1 MNEKTS
7 RSPLPTSHIAAM
19 TAPRITDIEVFP
31 FDIRMKEPFRIATM
45 VSDHAPNVL
54 VRIRAGSDLY
64 GWGEGSPLHSIAGET
79 QATCL
84 AAAGELRPL
93 LIGRNPLEIGA
104 LVREMEHFLPHN
116 ATLRSAF
123 DMALHDLAA
132 RAAGMPLY
140 RLLGG
145 RPRRMET
152 DLTLGIGD
160 PAAAGEKARSF
171 VERGFRILK
180 VKIGTQHDED
190 VERVK
195 NIREAVGPRVRIRV
209 DGNQGYDRV
218 GAAQVLRA
226 LERYDVEFCEQ
237 PVRGEDV
244 RGLREVGRRT
254 SIPLMAD
261 EALFTPADAR
271 RLVEEEAAP
280 YFNIKLSKSGGIHA
294 ALRIA
299 AIAEAAGIRCMAG
312 CMLESRLGLAAAAHF
327 ARAAEAVHFY
337 DLDTCF
343 EQAEEPILGGIEAE
357 NGVLSLPEL
366 PGIGAEPRPETLA
379 RLERAV

>member
-1 MNEKTS
+1 MTDLRINE
-7 RSPLPTSHIAAM
+7 
-19 TAPRITDIEVFP
+19 IEVFR
-31 FDIRMKEPFRIATM
+31 FDIRMREPFRIATM
-45 VSDHAPNVL
+45 VTDSAPNVL
-54 VRIRAGSDLY
+54 VCIRAGGDLY
-64 GWGEGSPLHSIAGET
+64 GWGEASPLHSIAGET

-93 LIGRNPLEIGA
+93 LLGRNPLEIGA

-116 ATLRSAF
+116 ATIRSAF

-132 RAAGMPLY
+132 KAAGLPLY

-145 RPRRMET
+145 RHRRMET

-160 PAAAGEKARSF
+160 PASAGEKARSF

-180 VKIGTQHDED
+180 VKIGTHHDED
-190 VERVK
+190 VARVRS
-195 NIREAVGPRVRIRV
+195 IREAVGPHVRIRI

-218 GAAQVLRA
+218 GAAQVLQA
-226 LERYDVEFCEQ
+226 LERFDIEFCEQ
-237 PVRGEDV
+237 PVRAEDI
-244 RGLREVGRRT
+244 RGLRQVGALT

-261 EALFTPADAR
+261 EALFTPADAL
-271 RLVEEEAAP
+271 RLVEAEAAP
-280 YFNIKLSKSGGIHA
+280 YFNIKLSKSGGIHT

-343 EQAEEPILGGIEAE
+343 EQAEEPILGGIEAD
-357 NGVLSLPEL
+357 NGILALPEL
-366 PGIGAEPRPETLA
+366 PGLGAEPNPETLA